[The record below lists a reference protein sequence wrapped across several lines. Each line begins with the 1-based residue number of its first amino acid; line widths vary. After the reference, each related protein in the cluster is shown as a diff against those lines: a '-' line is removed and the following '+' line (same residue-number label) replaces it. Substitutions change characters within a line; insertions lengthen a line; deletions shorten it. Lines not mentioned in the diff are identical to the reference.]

1 MARQHL
7 MSISLEVIAEMDAKT
22 VTDARS
28 FLRSMRAAIAFA
40 ETVEEIGSTEDA
52 VAILKRDYETLSNE
66 IGEQRAILLE
76 LGEQQ
81 KAAESE
87 IEAAKAEGRKVAKDM
102 KAKTELAFTAKM
114 KDATEV
120 SEAMVAKAKDEASAW
135 DHRTMV
141 AKKEFEQAKA
151 ELAILQTKLAETKI
165 QLEALFAGVK

>member
-1 MARQHL
+1 
-7 MSISLEVIAEMDAKT
+7 MDAK
-22 VTDARS
+22 VIQDARA
-28 FLRSMRAAIAFA
+28 FMRNFRNVLAFA
-40 ETVEEIGSTEDA
+40 EHIEHIGNLEGEMAGLKKQYADFLVTIEEQRSILATLVEE
-52 VAILKRDYETLSNE
+52 
-66 IGEQRAILLE
+66 
-76 LGEQQ
+76 Q
-81 KAAESE
+81 KAAEAE